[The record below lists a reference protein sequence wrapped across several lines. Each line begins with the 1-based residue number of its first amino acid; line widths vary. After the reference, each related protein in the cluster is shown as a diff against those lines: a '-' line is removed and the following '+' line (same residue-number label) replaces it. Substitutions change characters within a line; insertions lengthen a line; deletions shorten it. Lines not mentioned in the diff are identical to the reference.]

1 MQEGDDSRS
10 GFAGMGRVM
19 ADPVEKTK
27 ELVEEADEGASDQ
40 TPLIIF
46 TGVPLIIGAVVG
58 VVLIAAFLVYFLV

>member
-1 MQEGDDSRS
+1 
-10 GFAGMGRVM
+10 MGRAM

-27 ELVEEADEGASDQ
+27 ELVEEADEGASEK

>member
-1 MQEGDDSRS
+1 
-10 GFAGMGRVM
+10 MGRAM

-27 ELVEEADEGASDQ
+27 ELVEEADEGASDK